1 MAGNGVPYC
10 IIERKATERSAP
22 PSQTEDGVLA
32 RLVKAIRTYDKN
44 RQASSTTTDRLWLR
58 M

>member
-22 PSQTEDGVLA
+22 LSQTEDGVLA
-32 RLVKAIRTYDKN
+32 RLVKAIRTYDKD